1 MGRIVF
7 TSPAFRSHPCEA
19 AYGGVMVGTYRNIG
33 IAALIALASPVWA
46 QNSQAPANLPPAS
59 FDGREFVDAAGCTF
73 LRSTF
78 GGQVTWVPRFGPDR
92 QLICGQ
98 TPTVFAAAQPD
109 PAPAP
114 AVQPVMQPAGSVARP
129 APAPQL
135 AAPAPRPAA
144 ARTPAAR
151 TAPRATP
158 RRPVVHF
165 PQPDAMGRHPS
176 CPPEAAY
183 GQLVPTELGRP
194 LVRCVASPSLLLPD
208 SETVRGPVAQA
219 GSHAQAPRHAQA
231 ASRGTRVQVGSF
243 GVPSNAVR
251 LQSRLRAAGFP
262 VRISHARGLQVVSI
276 GPFASGAQAQ
286 SALRHVR
293 SMGFH
298 DAFVT
303 R

>member
-1 MGRIVF
+1 
-7 TSPAFRSHPCEA
+7 
-19 AYGGVMVGTYRNIG
+19 MVGTYRNIG

-46 QNSQAPANLPPAS
+46 QTGQAPANLPPAS
-59 FDGREFVDAAGCTF
+59 FDGREFVDTAGCTF

-92 QLICGQ
+92 QPICGQ
-98 TPTVFAAAQPD
+98 SPTEFAAAQPD
-109 PAPAP
+109 PTPPP

-129 APAPQL
+129 APTPQPVV
-135 AAPAPRPAA
+135 APAPRQNA
-144 ARTPAAR
+144 ARAPAAR

-158 RRPVVHF
+158 RRPTVHF
-165 PQPDAMGRHPS
+165 PQPDSMGRHPS

-208 SETVRGPVAQA
+208 SETVRGPVTQPI
-219 GSHAQAPRHAQA
+219 SHAQAPRHGQA
-231 ASRGTRVQVGSF
+231 ASRGARVQVGSF
-243 GVPSNAVR
+243 GVPSNATR

-286 SALRHVR
+286 AALNRVR
-293 SMGFH
+293 AMGFR
-298 DAFVT
+298 DAFLT